1 MATAWDPLATHSNEC
16 LVHPARNHEDGPV
29 EPHSQADAQ
38 ESLTAHEDPVSGSAK
53 GPELGRLAQVD
64 PREVWPHEALNFTPW
79 LLDNADRLAEALGVE
94 LELNQAEHPVGGY
107 SLDLIGR
114 DLTNGTVVI
123 VENQLADSDHG
134 HLGQLLTYAA
144 GTGAATIVWL
154 TRRFR
159 DEHRQA
165 VTWLNEHTDEDTHF
179 FGVELEVVRIAGSV
193 PAPLFKVVA
202 QPNDW
207 QKAVKAS
214 ASSGTSRRSA
224 LYGEFWA
231 RYLDRVKAEHPDW
244 TGARLT
250 KLSWLWMA
258 SPIRSCGLQPSFA
271 AGGKIRHELHIDAQT
286 AEGAAARYET
296 LVSQKE
302 ALETAY
308 GRPLSWEPQPGKRAC
323 RIADYHEGTIERP
336 DDYDT
341 YMEFFLDAGQRLRHA
356 LASVKLPQ

>member
-1 MATAWDPLATHSNEC
+1 VYLGKN
-16 LVHPARNHEDGPV
+16 REDEQV
-29 EPHSQADAQ
+29 ESHIQADGQ
-38 ESLTAHEDPVSGSAK
+38 ESLASSVPTAAQTVLASGLLK
-53 GPELGRLAQVD
+53 GPDLGRLVQVN

-94 LELNQAEHPVGGY
+94 LELTQAEHPVGGY

-144 GTGAATIVWL
+144 GTAAATIVWL
-154 TRRFR
+154 TTRFR

-165 VTWLNEHTDEDTHF
+165 LTWLNEHTDEGTHF
-179 FGVELEVVRIAGSV
+179 FGVELGVVRIGESV

-214 ASSGTSRRSA
+214 ASSSTSGRSA

-231 RYLDRVKAEHPDW
+231 RYLDRVRAVHPDW
-244 TGARLT
+244 TGARPT

-258 SPIRSCGLQPSFA
+258 SPVKACGLQPSFA
-271 AGGKIRHELHIDAQT
+271 AGGRLRHELYIDAQT
-286 AEGAAARYET
+286 AERAAARYDM
-296 LVSQKE
+296 LASQKE
-302 ALETAY
+302 ALEAAY
-308 GRPLSWEPQPGKRAC
+308 GRLLTWEPLPGKRAC
-323 RIADYHEGTIERP
+323 RIADYQEGTIERP

-341 YMEFFLDAGQRLRHA
+341 YIEFFLDAGQRMRNA
-356 LASVKLPQ
+356 LASVTLPA